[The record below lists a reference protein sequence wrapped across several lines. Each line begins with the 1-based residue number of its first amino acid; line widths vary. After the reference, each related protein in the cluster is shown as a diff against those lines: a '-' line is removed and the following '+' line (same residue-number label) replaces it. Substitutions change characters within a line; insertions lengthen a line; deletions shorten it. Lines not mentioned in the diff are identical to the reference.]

1 MENWTKSL
9 FSTNLFLK
17 TDQFAK
23 REILFNA
30 TTFFLSISRRH
41 GPEKDTETP
50 LHTQTMYVVHEN
62 FEVTNPGERSNYS
75 ILTDAPI
82 YKVEI
87 DVPANEQDH
96 HTGYVRLKCTENIFK
111 TTTARSKSHSRRP
124 SKPPPPASQ
133 RRPTNATYSGTSTP
147 STDYD
152 YAYITALNTSQPL
165 SQIAQY
171 IPIPVAPLHPTTL
184 PEMCISSAPFVR
196 SAASQD
202 DDDSSDDYSD
212 LDSDSDDDDG
222 RRSLDGTREDEKL
235 YLNSKSFLAY
245 FLTLFRETLAADM
258 GITTDEASWKGAT
271 IQTRPW
277 NIVPVIACP
286 WPNEAFEWMH
296 RHREITENP
305 VTRQR
310 FQWPTNVMV
319 NKVVAFG
326 CCAVPLGY
334 APKTGSNQYR
344 ELEWKIVFPEA
355 ERYLE
360 SCLTAAQVKVYVI
373 AKALLQTFVEPHLEA
388 RKNMFT
394 SEHLRTHLFWQCE
407 NNYAAWPEDYLGEA
421 LIRFLNALLER
432 IKRQRLPDYFLPKRN
447 LFENIPERMMVDLHK
462 LIFRI
467 TENPLWH
474 VLRAL
479 RNLRFR
485 STFDGAFGWND
496 LYATMTVD
504 NPLKIINPNFRTV
517 DEESDGGSEAGA
529 DDEEDDGPR
538 AMGAIGYYQTAD
550 LNNKVKRRRKT
561 KRIRFLEA
569 QKRKSQL
576 EQLERKAS
584 VESIDVLVSTIMTLK
599 NRLGGRENNEI

>member
-1 MENWTKSL
+1 
-9 FSTNLFLK
+9 
-17 TDQFAK
+17 
-23 REILFNA
+23 
-30 TTFFLSISRRH
+30 
-41 GPEKDTETP
+41 
-50 LHTQTMYVVHEN
+50 MYVVHEN

-87 DVPANEQDH
+87 DVPANEQDE
-96 HTGYVRLKCTENIFK
+96 HTGYVRLKCTENIYK
-111 TTTARSKSHSRRP
+111 IQSRKSRTGRPSRRTTTNNY
-124 SKPPPPASQ
+124 
-133 RRPTNATYSGTSTP
+133 TISGTSTP
-147 STDYD
+147 TSDYD

-171 IPIPVAPLHPTTL
+171 ITLPPVAQQHPAAL
-184 PEMCISSAPFVR
+184 PEMCISTAPHFKSNVGN
-196 SAASQD
+196 D
-202 DDDSSDDYSD
+202 DESSDDSFTDSEEEDEDASD
-212 LDSDSDDDDG
+212 HNNNNG
-222 RRSLDGTREDEKL
+222 MKTMEDEKL

-245 FLTLFRETLAADM
+245 FLTHFRERLAIDM
-258 GITTDEASWKGAT
+258 GIGTDRLAEATWKGAT
-271 IQTRPW
+271 IQLRPW
-277 NIVPVIACP
+277 NIVPAIACP
-286 WPNEAFEWMH
+286 WPNEAFEWIH
-296 RHREITENP
+296 RHREIRENP

-319 NKVVAFG
+319 NKVVSFG
-326 CCAVPLGY
+326 CCIVPWGY
-334 APKTGSNQYR
+334 APKTGSNPYR
-344 ELEWKIVFPEA
+344 ELEWSICFPEA

-360 SCLTAAQVKVYVI
+360 SCLTAAQVKIYVI
-373 AKALLQTFVEPHLEA
+373 AKALLQTFVQPHLEA
-388 RKNMFT
+388 RQNMFT

-421 LIRFLNALLER
+421 LVRFLNALLER

-479 RNLRFR
+479 RCLQFK
-485 STFDGAFGWND
+485 SAFDEQFCWNN

-517 DEESDGGSEAGA
+517 DDEESDTSETTRYDGV
-529 DDEEDDGPR
+529 DEDAEERGPR

-550 LNNKVKRRRKT
+550 LNNKVKRRRKSR
-561 KRIRFLEA
+561 KIRFLEA
-569 QKRKSQL
+569 QKRKSHL
-576 EQLERKAS
+576 EQMERKVS
-584 VESIDVLVSTIMTLK
+584 TESIDVLVSFLFYL
-599 NRLGGRENNEI
+599 RS